1 MSNIIKG
8 LFGGASANVP
18 NKKASQASKFC
29 GICQE
34 AFVKAQDDFKLSYC
48 ADCHTTGKDASME
61 KVAYWKKELSLKKAN
76 SLSPDMSALAAKL
89 ASNRALLEGNK
100 FGRVAQESNSS
111 RNLRDISASRSLEGT
126 SLEIVRQQV
135 AELLPGILS
144 EQGLLGKVDAELLI
158 DAIVPTKIAS
168 PIVDAVGGRS
178 VLRAIVAETIAH
190 VDMSK
195 IVKQEALI
203 RPHGNVKTAD
213 FSMVMDEG
221 IRRVSNEIGTRNR
234 RVANPMDVN
243 PMGATPADE
252 AFAAEGDPQLRMPPV
267 PGNGP
272 GDAPNDFTPSEEQ
285 TDESSQVV
293 HLPDEQA
300 EALVTEKGGAG
311 LPPAPAMDP
320 STSPMPPEMMNE
332 GVGTYS
338 GGENQVPDASEMDEM
353 PQEGIKRIENSASS
367 MLSRKLSSIK
377 TAKTKRPVDMGMFQF
392 AGRVTTRPAEIIR
405 LASQQRNVIESYP
418 ALGHYTASYSDGS
431 SKTFARYA
439 TDKGH
444 IYINDDFSI
453 HSKSELHFAEFVESD
468 PTFVRWAML
477 PDMEDGQVEVGNMA
491 PEHNVEDMALPMGD
505 PMGGGM
511 GDPGFN
517 EIKETHLNPSPNNSM
532 GSGLAADQEAI
543 FNNSDPGVGGPTLAD
558 GGLGVNPEDE
568 LLDTAN
574 GLMPHMERLFPDES
588 PETHLDMAIEAALEM
603 LESRRI
609 IATVIKDEEELVP
622 KKPANFGGLVG
633 QGENL

>member
-18 NKKASQASKFC
+18 SKKASQTSKFC

-168 PIVDAVGGRS
+168 PIVDSVGGRS
-178 VLRAIVAETIAH
+178 VLRAIVAETVAH

-195 IVKQEALI
+195 IAKQESLI

-221 IRRVSNEIGTRNR
+221 IRRISNEIGTRNR
-234 RVANPMDVN
+234 RIANPMDVN
-243 PMGATPADE
+243 LMDATPADE
-252 AFAAEGDPQLRMPPV
+252 AFAAEGDPHLRMPSV
-267 PGNGP
+267 PE
-272 GDAPNDFTPSEEQ
+272 DFTPSEEQ
-285 TDESSQVV
+285 IDDFSKVV

-300 EALVTEKGGAG
+300 EALVLEKGGVGA
-311 LPPAPAMDP
+311 PPAPAMDP
-320 STSPMPPEMMNE
+320 LAPPMSPEMMNE
-332 GVGTYS
+332 GIGTFS

-377 TAKTKRPVDMGMFQF
+377 TAKTKHPVDMGMFQF
-392 AGRVTTRPAEIIR
+392 AGRITTRPAEIIH

-418 ALGHYTASYSDGS
+418 ALSHCIVSYSDGS

-439 TDKGH
+439 TDKG
-444 IYINDDFSI
+444 YLFINDDLSI
-453 HSKSELHFAEFVESD
+453 HAKSGLHFAKFIESD

-477 PDMEDGQVEVGNMA
+477 PDTKDGEVEVGVMA
-491 PEHNVEDMALPMGD
+491 PEYNVEDMALPMGD
-505 PMGGGM
+505 GMGGVM

-517 EIKETHLNPSPNNSM
+517 EIKETHLNSSVDNSIPGGM
-532 GSGLAADQEAI
+532 AADQEAI
-543 FNNSDPGVGGPTLAD
+543 FNNSNPGVGGPTLAD
-558 GGLGVNPEDE
+558 DESAEDE

-574 GLMPHMERLFPDES
+574 RLMPHMEHLFPDES
-588 PETHLDMAIEAALEM
+588 PENHLDMAIEAALEM

-609 IATVIKDEEELVP
+609 TATVIKDDEADLVP
-622 KKPANFGGLVG
+622 KKPVNFGGLMG